1 VQFVVVSGPAGK
13 AEALA
18 ATLRELG
25 YDTPGLDLPS
35 PLGPGAAGTRPNRPV
50 DCYVQLAGD
59 GGGKAA
65 GSPTRTLLRRVEA
78 VSLVASLLAPD
89 ATVLLVGGDGDPRRR
104 FALRLMA
111 EAALDDAVGERR
123 VVVLDEAE
131 LPEWM
136 ALERSFTEIVESLR
150 SSGS

>member
-1 VQFVVVSGPAGK
+1 VRSVVVSGPADQ

-18 ATLRELG
+18 ATLRDLG
-25 YDTPGLDLPS
+25 YDTFGLDLPS
-35 PLGPGAAGTRPNRPV
+35 PLGTGAAGTRPNRPI

-59 GGGKAA
+59 GA
-65 GSPTRTLLRRVEA
+65 SPTRTLLRRVEA
-78 VSLVASLLAPD
+78 VALVASLLAAD
-89 ATVLLVGGDGDPRRR
+89 GTVLLVGGDGDPRRR

-131 LPEWM
+131 LPEWL
-136 ALERSFTEIVESLR
+136 AVQRSFTEIVDSLR